1 MANTTT
7 AESTGDSP
15 RETGLAS
22 AKRLR
27 RERTMNG
34 VGIMV
39 CSKVNFCTEEAMTYY
54 VRFLVEKR
62 LEFWDES
69 FGGEAAIYPSG
80 TSTPLCGVTQLNVV
94 ELET

>member
-1 MANTTT
+1 
-7 AESTGDSP
+7 
-15 RETGLAS
+15 
-22 AKRLR
+22 
-27 RERTMNG
+27 
-34 VGIMV
+34 
-39 CSKVNFCTEEAMTYY
+39 MTYH
-54 VRFLVEKR
+54 VRLLVENR